1 MDASRLARTVAALR
15 LAFGAGLVLAPA
27 RLAEPWVGSDGTRPG
42 TTVITRAL
50 GARDA
55 ALGAGALAADEAGL
69 PLWLAA
75 AVAADTADLL
85 STLAGGPAVPARGR
99 VLVAILAGAG
109 AASGIAA
116 LIALR
121 SR

>member
-1 MDASRLARTVAALR
+1 MDAARLARPVAALR

-27 RLAEPWVGSDGTRPG
+27 RLAEPWVGSDGARPG
-42 TTVITRAL
+42 TAVITRAL

-55 ALGAGALAADEAGL
+55 ALGAGALAADAAGL

-85 STLAGGPAVPARGR
+85 STLAAGPAVPARGR
-99 VLVAILAGAG
+99 ALVAILAGAG

-121 SR
+121 SA